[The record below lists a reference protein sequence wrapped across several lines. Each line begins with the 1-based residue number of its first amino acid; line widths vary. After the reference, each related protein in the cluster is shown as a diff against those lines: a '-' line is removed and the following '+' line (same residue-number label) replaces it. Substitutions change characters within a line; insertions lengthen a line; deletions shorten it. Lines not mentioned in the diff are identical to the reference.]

1 MLHVILSLSPLLA
14 PELSEVVRS
23 GVVWLDVSFSYNGI
37 PRLSKIKPV
46 SENHAGLEKGFD
58 HLISGVVQLLL
69 MFDSAIT
76 IVIGCRTC
84 MLTYPP

>member
-1 MLHVILSLSPLLA
+1 
-14 PELSEVVRS
+14 VVRF
-23 GVVWLDVSFSYNGI
+23 GVVWFDVSFSYNRI
-37 PRLSKIKPV
+37 QRIFKKTVSK
-46 SENHAGLEKGFD
+46 NQAGLEKGFD
-58 HLISGVVQLLL
+58 HLISGVVQPVL